1 MKAKAEALV
10 DLGIAISDISPS
22 SIQRHSVEA
31 VPVAVNLAAKQFL
44 HHDIG
49 AVIETEGL
57 VQACGDIVGYL
68 DGRPIHA
75 AVDFMGMRYRFEN
88 VVPPS
93 YRHRVGP
100 RELYVPPGL
109 LYVTD

>member
-1 MKAKAEALV
+1 MELFEASL
-10 DLGIAISDISPS
+10 IALAFTQWERVRLPQPS
-22 SIQRHSVEA
+22 YVR
-31 VPVAVNLAAKQFL
+31 
-44 HHDIG
+44 DIG

-57 VQACGDIVGYL
+57 VQASGDIVGYL

-100 RELYVPPGL
+100 RELYVVPGL